1 MHVPMPVVVRQVI
14 KLVLNF
20 LVEGLVVH
28 ILVVWILRRM
38 VGHVFNDMLYHIM
51 VDWCEFDMWL
61 DH

>member
-1 MHVPMPVVVRQVI
+1 MYVPMPVVVRQVI
-14 KLVLNF
+14 KFVLNF

-28 ILVVWILRRM
+28 IIVVWILRRM